1 MTSRYQA
8 NPGESHWVVVKNI
21 LKYMRRT
28 NDLFLVFRG
37 DTELSVK
44 GYTHSSFQT
53 DRDDLKSQA
62 GFVFMIN
69 GGAVSWRSFN
79 EPVVMNSTTE
89 AEYIVASEAAKELYG

>member
-8 NPGESHWVVVKNI
+8 KPGESHWVAVKNI

-28 NDLFLVFRG
+28 KDLFLVFGR

-44 GYTHSSFQT
+44 GYTESSFQT

-69 GGAVSWRSFN
+69 GGAVSWRSLK
-79 EPVVMNSTTE
+79 EPVAADSTTE
-89 AEYIVASEAAKELYG
+89 AEYITSSEVAK